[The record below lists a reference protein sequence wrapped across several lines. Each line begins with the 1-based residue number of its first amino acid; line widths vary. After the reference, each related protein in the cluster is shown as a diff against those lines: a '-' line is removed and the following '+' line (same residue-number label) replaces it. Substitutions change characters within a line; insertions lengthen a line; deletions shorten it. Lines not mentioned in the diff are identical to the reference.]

1 MTPVRRRRDLLRVC
15 GAGLL
20 AVAPWV
26 AAHATPAE
34 AAIDGVK
41 VEKAARK
48 LHLLSQ
54 GQVVKTFSMVL
65 GGNPTGHKQQ
75 EGDRRTPEGRYV
87 LDYKKENSS
96 FYKAIRISYPN
107 AADRASAR
115 RRGVNP
121 GSAIMVHGQPN
132 ALGRSPSAL
141 ALPYD
146 WTDGCVALSNR
157 DMEEVWRRVKRGTPI
172 DILP

>member
-1 MTPVRRRRDLLRVC
+1 MTQVCRRRDLLRLC
-15 GAGLL
+15 AAGLWP
-20 AVAPWV
+20 VALWAQV
-26 AAHATPAE
+26 QATPAE
-34 AAIDGVK
+34 VPIDGVR

-48 LHLLSQ
+48 LHLLNQ
-54 GQVVKTFSMVL
+54 GQIVATFPMVL
-65 GGNPTGHKQQ
+65 GGNPVGHKQQ

-87 LDYKKENSS
+87 LDYKKADSS
-96 FYKAIRISYPN
+96 YYKAIRISYPN

-121 GSAIMVHGQPN
+121 GGAIMIHGQPN
-132 ALGRSPSAL
+132 AMGRSPSAL

-157 DMEEVWRRVKRGTPI
+157 NMEEVWRRVKRGTPI
-172 DILP
+172 EILP